1 MPGYLKTL
9 AAVGVLT
16 FAASVAHAAE
26 LKPFEAKSLRLG
38 DYTGVAYYT
47 VEKDGYR
54 VITSLAAGE
63 SGTPIRMVATLV
75 QGQTAMISVPRGV
88 GENSLEVE
96 IARIGDRVVVSGSA
110 VIASSDEIQLAGANP
125 ERD

>member
-47 VEKDGYR
+47 VEEDGYR

-88 GENSLEVE
+88 GDNSLEVE

>member
-9 AAVGVLT
+9 AAIGVLT

>member
-47 VEKDGYR
+47 VEEDGYR

>member
-9 AAVGVLT
+9 AAVGALT

-38 DYTGVAYYT
+38 DFTGVAYYT

-54 VITSLAAGE
+54 VITTLAVGE
-63 SGTPIRMVATLV
+63 SGIPIRMIATLM
-75 QGQTAMISVPRGV
+75 QGQRAIVSVPRGV

-96 IARIGDRVVVSGSA
+96 IARIGNQVVLSGSA
-110 VIASSDEIQLAGANP
+110 VLASSDEMHLAGVSP
-125 ERD
+125 EQE

>member
-54 VITSLAAGE
+54 VSTSLAAGE

-110 VIASSDEIQLAGANP
+110 VIASSGEIQLAGANP

>member
-88 GENSLEVE
+88 GDNSLEVE

>member
-9 AAVGVLT
+9 AAVGALT

-47 VEKDGYR
+47 VERDGYR
-54 VITSLAAGE
+54 VITTLAVGE
-63 SGTPIRMVATLV
+63 TGTPIRMIATLM
-75 QGQTAMISVPRGV
+75 QGQRAIVSVPRGV

-96 IARIGDRVVVSGSA
+96 IARIGNQVVLSGSA
-110 VIASSDEIQLAGANP
+110 VLASSDEMHLAGVSP
-125 ERD
+125 EQE

>member
-9 AAVGVLT
+9 AAVGALT

-47 VEKDGYR
+47 VERDGYR
-54 VITSLAAGE
+54 VITTLAAGE

-75 QGQTAMISVPRGV
+75 QGQRAIVSVPRGV
-88 GENSLEVE
+88 GDNSLEVE
-96 IARIGDRVVVSGSA
+96 IARIGNQVVVSGSA
-110 VIASSDEIQLAGANP
+110 VIASTDQIQLAGANP

>member
-54 VITSLAAGE
+54 VITTLAAGK

-88 GENSLEVE
+88 GEKSLEVE
-96 IARIGDRVVVSGSA
+96 VARIGDRVVVSGSA

-125 ERD
+125 EQD

>member
-9 AAVGVLT
+9 AAIGVLT

-47 VEKDGYR
+47 VEEDGYR